1 MKNKFLITFL
11 LFFLLVGCNTLS
23 DAQKSEGQGK
33 KVSYQAPFNKTWDA
47 AMNAVS
53 NLKLTVDR
61 QDKNQG
67 TIFAESPLS
76 FTSYGEV
83 VSIFIR
89 KQNESATTV
98 EAVSKRKLETNILAK
113 EWADQIHLEIAKELK
128 K

>member
-1 MKNKFLITFL
+1 MTNKFLITFL

-67 TIFAESPLS
+67 TIFAETSLT
-76 FTSYGEV
+76 FTSYGEII
-83 VSIFIR
+83 SIFLK
-89 KQNESATTV
+89 KQTESITTV

-128 K
+128 R

>member
-1 MKNKFLITFL
+1 
-11 LFFLLVGCNTLS
+11 
-23 DAQKSEGQGK
+23 
-33 KVSYQAPFNKTWDA
+33 
-47 AMNAVS
+47 MNAVS

-83 VSIFIR
+83 VSIFVR